1 MVWGGDVEI
10 NLADQYLLTVGEASK
25 YFRLGETKLRKL
37 IAENKDADYLIWN
50 GTRPLIKRSKFEKL
64 IDELKEI

>member
-1 MVWGGDVEI
+1 MVWGGSVEMNI
-10 NLADQYLLTVGEASK
+10 SDQYLLTVGEASK

-37 IAENKDADYLIWN
+37 IAENKNADYLIWN
-50 GTRPLIKRSKFEKL
+50 GTRPLIKRGKFEKL